1 MQSNSQS
8 PNKIQSILFALILAS
23 LFGLLIWVV
32 WSTKV
37 DASTL
42 RAAQSYK
49 EQQLY
54 KRLVMTEKIDK
65 LRHQA
70 YMTVTAYTG
79 VESCQNSGCLMA
91 NGQRA
96 YVGAAACPRRMN
108 LGSKVTIEG
117 LGTYTCADRTATWVD
132 GRVDLFFGYTQE
144 DYQRA
149 KQFGKQVKLVT
160 LHD

>member
-1 MQSNSQS
+1 MQSSPQS
-8 PNKIQSILFALILAS
+8 PNKIQSIVFTLVLAS

-32 WSTKV
+32 WIAQA

-54 KRLVMTEKIDK
+54 KRLAMAKKVDK
-65 LRHQA
+65 LGHQA

-96 YVGAAACPRRMN
+96 YVGAAACPRRMKF
-108 LGSKVTIEG
+108 GSKVTIAG
-117 LGTYTCADRTATWVD
+117 LGTYSCADRTATWVD
-132 GRVDLFFGYTQE
+132 GRVDLFFGYTE
-144 DYQRA
+144 SDYQRA
-149 KQFGKQVKLVT
+149 IQFGKQVKLVT